1 MMAKTRR
8 TLCMNLRHTG
18 RISLLKV
25 AENIMTCL
33 LWGVARKIFWTSRRM
48 SNITTTFTT
57 HKLEHMKKRMR
68 ERERERERER

>member
-48 SNITTTFTT
+48 SNKHHVHHAQIRTYG
-57 HKLEHMKKRMR
+57 KAQAR
-68 ERERERERER
+68 ERERERER